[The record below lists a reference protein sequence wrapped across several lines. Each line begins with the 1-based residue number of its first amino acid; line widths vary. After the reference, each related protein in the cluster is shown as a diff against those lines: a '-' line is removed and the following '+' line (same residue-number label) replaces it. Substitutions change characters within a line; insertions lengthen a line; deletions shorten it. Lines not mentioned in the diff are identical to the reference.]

1 MRQPHAFEHLIQPFN
16 SALQALCPPNAR
28 RGARLSPAD
37 SVQEGLLNTDEKR
50 HAAALV
56 RINHAGEICAQA
68 LYQGQALTAKLDHIK
83 EKMKQAADEEL
94 DHLAW
99 CEQRLHELDDHP
111 SWLNVLWYGGALLV
125 GASAGLCGD
134 AWSLGFVVETEQQV
148 TRHLTQHLQRLPC
161 SDKKTHAILTQMQHD
176 EAQHARTAKQAGAR
190 ELPSLIKLSMQWMSK
205 LLTTTCYYV

>member
-1 MRQPHAFEHLIQPFN
+1 MRQSHAFEHIIQPFN
-16 SALQALCPPNAR
+16 SALQAICPPKAR
-28 RGARLSPAD
+28 RSARLSPAD
-37 SVQEGLLNTDEKR
+37 LVQEGHLNADEKR

-68 LYQGQALTAKLDHIK
+68 LYQGQAMTATLDRIK
-83 EKMKQAADEEL
+83 EKMKQAADEEM

-99 CEQRLHELDDHP
+99 CEQRLHELGDHP
-111 SWLNVLWYGGALLV
+111 SRLNVLWYGGALLI

-148 TRHLTQHLQRLPC
+148 TRHLTQHLQRLPY

-176 EAQHARTAKQAGAR
+176 EAQHARTAKQAGAH